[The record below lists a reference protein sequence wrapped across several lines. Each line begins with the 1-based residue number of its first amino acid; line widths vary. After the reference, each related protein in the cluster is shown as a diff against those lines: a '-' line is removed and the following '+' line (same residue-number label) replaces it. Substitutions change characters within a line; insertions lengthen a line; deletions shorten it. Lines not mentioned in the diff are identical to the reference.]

1 MSAWVPLMD
10 YAVKKGVS
18 ISTLRRYIK
27 LQKVKY
33 RIDGG
38 KYLLWDDE
46 AEARFAYPPS
56 SVPAASSLLQPSTAF
71 FNPSPAQPSLE
82 EGAYLQRI
90 KKLEANLQAA
100 QEEISELKMLVS
112 LYEDQLHSRTRT
124 L

>member
-56 SVPAASSLLQPSTAF
+56 SSSSVHS
-71 FNPSPAQPSLE
+71 SPAVFNSLPVQQQSLE

-90 KKLEANLQAA
+90 KKLEASLQAA

-112 LYEDQLHSRTRT
+112 LYEDQLHSRART

>member
-1 MSAWVPLMD
+1 MD

-56 SVPAASSLLQPSTAF
+56 PAV
-71 FNPSPAQPSLE
+71 FNSQSAQQPSLE
-82 EGAYLQRI
+82 EGAHLQRI
-90 KKLEANLQAA
+90 KKLEASLQAA

-112 LYEDQLHSRTRT
+112 LYEDQLHSRPRT